1 MPRRG
6 AFLTT
11 AVALAMTA
19 SACLPLAQAPT
30 ATAPASGAPS
40 PSTPPST
47 PPPAVSPSTVSPS
60 ATLLPS
66 LGIHVTPV
74 AVLPADPHF
83 FAVGQGDSTRI
94 LLFDSAATRPP
105 VEVIRFDAAPTP
117 PNPDVRAIAF
127 GASADGRVLVIA
139 RRFSEQRT
147 VHYLVRPQTG
157 ELVVL
162 LTDLASSFGAPVVS
176 PDGTRYAYPRL
187 ADAAGTGVFIADAR
201 AGPAPKRIVA
211 AHPQFAG
218 SPPHPVAWSPDGAWL
233 AVTLLDAG
241 GSRMFVVEIQ
251 AGETA
256 LDVGTG
262 EFTGGN
268 GRRLGPGHAIDWRGG
283 EQNLLVTSSRNAFGG
298 RSFVYV
304 TAVTG
309 GPARELYVPAGDTVV
324 AGAQWDPAVER
335 FFVHQRAMCCGV
347 GLPNTIRVQR
357 PGAPGMKVF
366 EDPFVG
372 VPWWSNDGTR
382 LWARIGGDDSI
393 AYLRDL
399 LSVTSVMF
407 CLRSASPPC
416 A

>member
-6 AFLTT
+6 SFLATV
-11 AVALAMTA
+11 VALAMTA
-19 SACLPLAQAPT
+19 GACLPLAQAPT
-30 ATAPASGAPS
+30 TTAPASVAPS
-40 PSTPPST
+40 PSTL
-47 PPPAVSPSTVSPS
+47 PAVSPSTVSPS

-66 LGIHVTPV
+66 PGIHVTPV
-74 AVLPADPHF
+74 AALPADPHF

-94 LLFDSAATRPP
+94 LLFDSSSTRPP
-105 VEVIRFDAAPTP
+105 VEVVRFDVQPTP
-117 PNPDVRAIAF
+117 PNPDVREIAF

-162 LTDLASSFGAPVVS
+162 LTDLARSFIAPVVS
-176 PDGTRYAYPRL
+176 PDGTRYAYARL

-201 AGPAPKRIVA
+201 AGPAPKRMVA
-211 AHPQFAG
+211 ADPQIVG

-233 AVTLLDAG
+233 AVTLSDTG
-241 GSRMFVVEIQ
+241 GSRMFVVEMQ

-283 EQNLLVTSSRNAFGG
+283 AQNLLIASSRHAFGG
-298 RSFVYV
+298 RSFVYA

-309 GPARELYVPAGDTVV
+309 GPPRELYVPADDTVV
-324 AGAQWDPAVER
+324 ADAEWDPAVER
-335 FFVHQRAMCCGV
+335 FFVHQRALCCGV
-347 GLPNTIRVQR
+347 GLPITIRVQR
-357 PGAPGMKVF
+357 PGAPGMNVF

-399 LSVTSVMF
+399 LSATSVMF

>member
-1 MPRRG
+1 MLLAIG
-6 AFLTT
+6 A
-11 AVALAMTA
+11 ALAVTA
-19 SACLPLAQAPT
+19 SACVPLAESP
-30 ATAPASGAPS
+30 ATSAAPASISAAPALTAAPS
-40 PSTPPST
+40 ASPQSASSAPST
-47 PPPAVSPSTVSPS
+47 SPSSF
-60 ATLLPS
+60 
-66 LGIHVTPV
+66 GIQVTAV
-74 AVLPADPHF
+74 AAMPADPHY

-105 VEVIRFDAAPTP
+105 VEVIRFDAAPP
-117 PNPDVRAIAF
+117 PSPDVREILF
-127 GASADGRVLVIA
+127 GVSADGRVLVIA
-139 RRFSEQRT
+139 RRFSQQRT

-176 PDGTRYAYPRL
+176 PDGARYAYPRL
-187 ADAAGTGVFIADAR
+187 ADAAGTGVFVADAR

-211 AHPQFAG
+211 SDPQIVG

-233 AVTLLDAG
+233 AVTLSDTG
-241 GSRMFVVEIQ
+241 GSRMFVVELQ

-262 EFTGGN
+262 EFNGGN

-283 EQNLLVTSSRNAFGG
+283 AQNLLIVSSRHAFGG
-298 RSFVYV
+298 RSFVYA

-309 GPARELYVPAGDTVV
+309 GPARELYVPADDTVL
-324 AGAQWDPAVER
+324 ADARWDPAVER
-335 FFVHQRAMCCGV
+335 FFVHQRALCCGV
-347 GLPNTIRVQR
+347 GLSITIRVQQ

-366 EDPFVG
+366 ESPFIG
-372 VPWWSNDGTR
+372 VPWWSRDGTR
-382 LWARIGGDDSI
+382 LWAQTGGDDSI

-399 LSVTSVMF
+399 LSTASVMF